1 MISGLRD
8 TAGRNLAL
16 LWVTMLINIIGSNML
31 LVYISPWVLS
41 TLGVSRVTLPAT
53 ALVEWTSVTATGHM
67 TTQRSS

>member
-31 LVYISPWVLS
+31 LV
-41 TLGVSRVTLPAT
+41 TFRRGC
-53 ALVEWTSVTATGHM
+53 SVRLTCHA
-67 TTQRSS
+67 